1 MATVTSLNT
10 RSGVVNLQSSDASIG
25 IVVSGVNDI
34 NLIASKQGSQGGV
47 TSLNT
52 LTGAN
57 FITSTG
63 GSIVI
68 TTPVGYPSGHNVNI
82 EAVQGG
88 VVGVNTINTLPSD
101 AVHNFSIVGSG
112 AISVA
117 PDGLN
122 GIVIS
127 ADDGVLTV
135 NGQLPVSGDI
145 LISSGGAGILVQPGV
160 APNDIVIV
168 NDGVLSVGANV
179 DTPSAGAVRLL
190 DGAGISLIQ
199 VGGDITVAYTGSV
212 ADAIETI
219 NTIVPVATNF
229 EIIGGTDIQVV
240 AGVGGI
246 TLNYTGAADGVLTI
260 NSQTPDVAGDFVIT
274 NGTGISIGNGGAL
287 PPNYISIIN
296 EGILSV
302 ETPSGGALIGAVS
315 FVNGTG
321 ISITN
326 TGQNISVEYTGSVA
340 NAVETIN
347 TIVPVAT
354 NFEIIGGTDISVVAG
369 VGGITLNYTGAA
381 DGVLTVNALLPVL
394 GDIQIAAGAGLS
406 VASAGNTVTLAY
418 TGSVADA
425 IETINSIVPVA
436 NNFEIIGGTDISVV
450 AGVGGVTLNYVGVLN
465 NVETINSISSD
476 AFHNFNITAGAGL
489 AIFPIA
495 NGIDISYT
503 GSVADAIESIN
514 SVVPVGTNF
523 LLNAGTNMSIVAG
536 GPGLTINNTYAP
548 PAIVVTQSSN
558 FALTEPPPNAYFALG
573 SVIQLSTVLNTGI
586 SYSYTNVGFD
596 NVAGINTVTVLN
608 TITPASSPP
617 PELFFSVSAVSA
629 LTDSFR
635 IPAVTIFNKTS
646 GTFVQ
651 NTCSIDPVAPFSGTV
666 IVDISIFGATAAIGD
681 ELVLYIP
688 QFTIYAGQ

>member
-219 NTIVPVATNF
+219 NTIIPVAN
-229 EIIGGTDIQVV
+229 
-240 AGVGGI
+240 
-246 TLNYTGAADGVLTI
+246 
-260 NSQTPDVAGDFVIT
+260 
-274 NGTGISIGNGGAL
+274 
-287 PPNYISIIN
+287 
-296 EGILSV
+296 
-302 ETPSGGALIGAVS
+302 
-315 FVNGTG
+315 
-321 ISITN
+321 
-326 TGQNISVEYTGSVA
+326 
-340 NAVETIN
+340 
-347 TIVPVAT
+347 

-381 DGVLTVNALLPVL
+381 DGVLTVNALLPVA

-635 IPAVTIFNKTS
+635 IPSVTIFNKTS

-651 NTCSIDPVAPFSGTV
+651 NTCFIDPVAPFSGTV